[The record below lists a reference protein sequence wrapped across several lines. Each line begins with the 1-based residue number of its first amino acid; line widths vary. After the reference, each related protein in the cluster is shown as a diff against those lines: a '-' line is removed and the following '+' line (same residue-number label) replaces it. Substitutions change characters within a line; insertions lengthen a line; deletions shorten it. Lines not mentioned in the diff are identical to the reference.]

1 VLIAT
6 NARREPSSEADLC
19 GGRKLP
25 AGNRA
30 KQSCLR
36 PGRILPERHADVE
49 FSWNHTIR
57 GAAGRNRTVDVSDL
71 PPVAAGKSD
80 PFARCRGFCAGRN
93 ARMWRSPLWRPA
105 FWCYAL

>member
-71 PPVAAGKSD
+71 PPVAAGKAIPSRDAADFALGETLECGARHCDGPPSD
-80 PFARCRGFCAGRN
+80 VT
-93 ARMWRSPLWRPA
+93 L
-105 FWCYAL
+105 